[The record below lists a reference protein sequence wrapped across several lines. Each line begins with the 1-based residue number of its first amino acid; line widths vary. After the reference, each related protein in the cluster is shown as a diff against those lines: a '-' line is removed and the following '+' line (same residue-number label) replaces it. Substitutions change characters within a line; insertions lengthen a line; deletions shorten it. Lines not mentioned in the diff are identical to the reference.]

1 MEILLPILVGILFAS
16 GLYLILHRHFF
27 KLILGIIIF
36 GLATNLF
43 LFVIGRLTRGNT
55 AIIDDDVTI
64 ASEPFADPVPQAL
77 LLTAIVI
84 GFGIQ
89 AFAIVL
95 IKRVYQAF
103 GTNDLD
109 DLDKTDKIHE
119 ELLSEGNTQKY
130 DQQD

>member
-1 MEILLPILVGILFAS
+1 MEIILPFLIGILFAA
-16 GLYLILHRHFF
+16 GLYLILHQHFF
-27 KLILGIIIF
+27 KLILGLILF

-43 LFVIGRLTRGNT
+43 LFVIGRLTRGGS
-55 AIIDDDVTI
+55 AIIAQDQSA

-95 IKRVYQAF
+95 IKRVYQSF
-103 GTNDLD
+103 GTNNLD
-109 DLDKTDKIHE
+109 DMNTTDQIE
-119 ELLSEGNTQKY
+119 EKHKDTP
-130 DQQD
+130 

>member
-1 MEILLPILVGILFAS
+1 MVGL
-16 GLYLILHRHFF
+16 
-27 KLILGIIIF
+27 
-36 GLATNLF
+36 
-43 LFVIGRLTRGNT
+43 VIGRLTRGGS
-55 AIIDDDVTI
+55 AIIADDAVVAT
-64 ASEPFADPVPQAL
+64 EPFADPVPQAL

-109 DLDKTDKIHE
+109 NMNTTDQIE
-119 ELLSEGNTQKY
+119 EK
-130 DQQD
+130 DQAPV

>member
-1 MEILLPILVGILFAS
+1 MEIILPFLIGILFAA
-16 GLYLILHRHFF
+16 GLYLILHQHFF
-27 KLILGIIIF
+27 KLILGLILF

-43 LFVIGRLTRGNT
+43 LFVIGRLTRGGS
-55 AIIDDDVTI
+55 AIITQDQTA

-95 IKRVYQAF
+95 IKRVYQSF
-103 GTNDLD
+103 GTNNLD
-109 DLDKTDKIHE
+109 DMNTTDQIE
-119 ELLSEGNTQKY
+119 EKH
-130 DQQD
+130 

>member
-1 MEILLPILVGILFAS
+1 MNIILPILIGILFAV

-27 KLILGIIIF
+27 KLILGLILF
-36 GLATNLF
+36 GLATNMF
-43 LFVIGRLTRGNT
+43 IFVITDLNRGKT
-55 AIIDDDVTI
+55 AIIKQYDEV
-64 ASEPFADPVPQAL
+64 AVEPFADPVPQAL

-84 GFGIQ
+84 GFAIQ

-109 DLDKTDKIHE
+109 DLDKTDKVE
-119 ELLSEGNTQKY
+119 QYKS
-130 DQQD
+130 